1 MNNNTK
7 QYKQLFTI
15 IRNELNALDPLGV
28 VLDNPNLLDEYNLE
42 TQEIIL
48 LLKDN
53 LDYKTLATKICDI
66 FVKTTNM
73 DFLPRTFEPCAKSIL
88 QKSKNI

>member
-7 QYKQLFTI
+7 QYKQLFEI
-15 IRNELNALDPLGV
+15 IRSELNALDPLGV

-48 LLKDN
+48 LLKD
-53 LDYKTLATKICDI
+53 
-66 FVKTTNM
+66 
-73 DFLPRTFEPCAKSIL
+73 S
-88 QKSKNI
+88 NIY